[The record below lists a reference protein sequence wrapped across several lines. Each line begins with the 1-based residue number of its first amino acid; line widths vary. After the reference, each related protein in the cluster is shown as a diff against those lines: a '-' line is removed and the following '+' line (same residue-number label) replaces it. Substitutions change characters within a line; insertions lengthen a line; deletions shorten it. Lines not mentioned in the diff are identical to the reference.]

1 MTRHSA
7 KYYRILGLEPGAS
20 EAEVKRAYRKLAMQ
34 FHPDRNANPGAAEQF
49 IALTEAYEILINQ
62 RVAATSSKR
71 EATKPP
77 ASPEEIVREQEER
90 MRAARE
96 RYARKQAEEE
106 LENEMYFQRISQQK
120 PYRFFLRVMQLC
132 ALTSI
137 LLITDFAI
145 PGKIE
150 EVKVIRCTI
159 GTSIGGMLHNRIIGI
174 ELETNERLWLDQSAR
189 HKITQRPLIRI
200 ERSLLFGEIKRI
212 AVRQGSDFSYVN
224 QDFSLYSTF
233 PLIPLL
239 FLIPVIGWLIK
250 SRSLAYSLLFHGTVY
265 LYSPG
270 IVVFYLLNNRLIHLL
285 SFNWF

>member
-1 MTRHSA
+1 
-7 KYYRILGLEPGAS
+7 
-20 EAEVKRAYRKLAMQ
+20 MQ
-34 FHPDRNANPGAAEQF
+34 FHPDRNTNPGAAEQF
-49 IALTEAYEILINQ
+49 IALTEAYEILTNQ

-71 EATKPP
+71 EAAKPP
-77 ASPEEIVREQEER
+77 ASPEEIIREQEER

-96 RYARKQAEEE
+96 RYVRKQAEEE
-106 LENEMYFQRISQQK
+106 LENELYFQRISQQK

-137 LLITDFAI
+137 LLIADFAM
-145 PGKIE
+145 PGKVQ
-150 EVKVIRCTI
+150 EVKVIRSTV
-159 GTSIGGMLHNRIIGI
+159 GTSICGMVRNRIIGV
-174 ELETNERLWLDQSAR
+174 ELETNERLWLDQSAG
-189 HKITQRPLIRI
+189 HKITQHPLIRI

-212 AVRQGSDFSYVN
+212 VVRQGREFSNVN
-224 QDFSLYSTF
+224 QDFSLYGTF

-265 LYSPG
+265 LYSPA
-270 IVVFYLLNNRLIHLL
+270 IVLFYVLNNRLIHLL